1 MIRETYALT
10 IRELKHWYRVKVQIM
25 MALIQP
31 IVWLGLFGQALN
43 LPLPANQ
50 LENAPNFF
58 SYMSVGM
65 LSVITLFTCMFGG
78 FSLVWDRRF
87 GFLTK
92 LRVAPISRGTVPLSR
107 IIATTIRSITQAIIV
122 FLIALAFVYVPGLIG
137 LTVSP
142 AFNAIDMLGLLAV
155 LVLLAMSFSAVFIT
169 IAISIENMETLMAV
183 VNLLNLP
190 IMFASAALFPTSLMP
205 GWMKV
210 VVNLNPLT
218 WAVDASRVFVFHNP
232 NPINDVWLDILAL
245 AVFAGIMLAISY
257 LVARKQLSAN

>member
-10 IRELKHWYRVKVQIM
+10 VRELKHWYRVKVQIL
-25 MALIQP
+25 MALVQP

-43 LPLPANQ
+43 LPLPASQ
-50 LENAPNFF
+50 LANAPNFF
-58 SYMSVGM
+58 SYMSIGM
-65 LSVITLFTCMFGG
+65 LAVITLFTCMFGG

-107 IIATTIRSITQAIIV
+107 IIATTIRSITQAVIV
-122 FLIALAFVYVPGLIG
+122 FLIALAFVFVPGLIG

-142 AFNAIDMLGLLAV
+142 AFNVLDLLGLLAV
-155 LVLLAMSFSAVFIT
+155 LVLLAVSFSAVFIS

-190 IMFASAALFPTSLMP
+190 IMFASAALFPTSFMP
-205 GWMKV
+205 DWMKV

-218 WAVDASRVFVFHNP
+218 WAVDAARIFVFHNP
-232 NPINDVWLDILAL
+232 NPINSVWVDIVAL
-245 AVFAGIMLAISY
+245 TVFAGLMLVISY
-257 LVARKQLSAN
+257 IIARKQLSAN